1 LINIGGLNTQSSEL
15 SLAKHKVLS
24 VDSLGFSLIELMIV
38 VAIVGVLAAIAL
50 PSYQNSVLADGR
62 AEAQSLLLEVAANQE
77 RFYSDNNS
85 YSTNANP
92 LVAPALA
99 TVTSAGGI
107 YEVAVAACAGGAITN
122 CFVATA
128 TPQGNQTA
136 DSCTTLSISNTGLKG
151 ATGDTL
157 DTCWR

>member
-1 LINIGGLNTQSSEL
+1 MNIRDLNTQSSKL
-15 SLAKHKVLS
+15 SLAKYKVPA
-24 VDSLGFSLIELMIV
+24 VNSLGFSLIELMIV

-50 PSYQNSVLADGR
+50 PAYQNSVLAGGR

-99 TVTSAGGI
+99 KVTSEGGI

-136 DSCTTLSISNTGLKG
+136 DSCTTLTISNTGLKG
-151 ATGDTL
+151 STGDTL